1 MNPRH
6 EAPSW
11 ARRHSIDSC
20 CGIIK
25 HAPHLNNKLATI
37 MFYAALKTI
46 HLLSVIVWIG
56 GMVFVQFFLRPA
68 LMALAPP
75 ERVRLMHAV
84 LGRFLKAVLLAAA
97 LILGS
102 GAWMIARQS
111 VQSGGLPF
119 SLPLEWLAMA
129 LLGLLMMAIL
139 GYVRLVLYK
148 RLTRAVMEAAWP
160 LGGAVL
166 AQIRTWVMVNLLLG
180 VLIVVLMLLGASS

>member
-1 MNPRH
+1 MRLS
-6 EAPSW
+6 EL
-11 ARRHSIDSC
+11 DKG

-25 HAPHLNNKLATI
+25 HAPHLNNKLAPI

-56 GMVFVQFFLRPA
+56 GMVFAQFFLRPA
-68 LMALAPP
+68 VMALAPP

-102 GAWMIARQS
+102 GAWMIARIARQS

-129 LLGLLMMAIL
+129 LLGLMMMGIL

-148 RLTRAVMEAAWP
+148 RLTRAVTEAAWP
-160 LGGAVL
+160 LGGATL

-180 VLIVVLMLLGASS
+180 VLIVVLTLLGASS